1 MTLSHPIGLLALLT
15 IPLALLIVWLARR
28 RTPAAAV
35 RFTNL
40 DVLAAVA
47 AESRSYRRYIP
58 LGLALAALA
67 ALAVALARPQH
78 TGAAPE
84 TRTTIVLVFDT
95 SRSMEADDVF
105 PTRLGA
111 AENAAQLFLTRLPHK
126 VQVGVVSFNTD
137 AQVVAFP
144 TTDRAS
150 LRAAILN
157 LQLGFRTAIGDGLSR
172 AIDLVL
178 DGAKQNG
185 IVVTPGAKG
194 PSPGVILLLS
204 DGRNNSG
211 LLLPLDVAR
220 RARSLHIPVYTV
232 ALGTDHGS
240 LSFDPNSPAIAGAML
255 APDPE
260 TLSQMAKI
268 SGGQFFAAPNEKRL
282 SEVYRHLGGSIA
294 RVPRKHE
301 ITAAF
306 VGGGAVLLVSAAF
319 CSLLWRPRLP

>member
-1 MTLSHPIGLLALLT
+1 MTLSHPLGLIALLA
-15 IPLALLIVWLARR
+15 IPAVAGILWLVRR
-28 RTPAAAV
+28 RPPVAAV
-35 RFTNL
+35 RYTNI

-47 AESRSYRRYIP
+47 AETRSYRRFIP

-67 ALAVALARPQH
+67 ALAIALARPQH
-78 TGAAPE
+78 TGAAPASRA
-84 TRTTIVLVFDT
+84 TVVLVFDT

-111 AENAAQLFLTRLPHK
+111 AENAAQQFLKRMPK
-126 VQVGVVSFNTD
+126 NVQVGVVSFNTD
-137 AQVVAFP
+137 AQVAAFP
-144 TTDRAS
+144 TTDRTT
-150 LRAAILN
+150 LENAILG

-172 AIDLVL
+172 AVDLVL
-178 DGAKQNG
+178 DGARQNG
-185 IVVTPGAKG
+185 VTVTPGANG
-194 PSPGVILLLS
+194 PSPGTIVLLS

-240 LSFDPNSPAIAGAML
+240 LSFDPNGPQIGGAML

-268 SGGQFFAAPNEKRL
+268 SGGQFFAAPDEKRL
-282 SEVYRHLGGSIA
+282 SSAYKHLGGTVA

-306 VGGGAVLLVSAAF
+306 VGGGAVLLVCAAV